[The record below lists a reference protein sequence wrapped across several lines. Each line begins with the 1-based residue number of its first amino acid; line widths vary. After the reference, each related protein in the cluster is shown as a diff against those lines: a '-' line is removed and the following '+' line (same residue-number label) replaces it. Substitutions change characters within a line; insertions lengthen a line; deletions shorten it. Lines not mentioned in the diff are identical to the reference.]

1 MADQFLAEI
10 RIFAG
15 NFAPKG
21 WAFCNGQILSI
32 SQNTALFSILG
43 TTYGGDGKSNFA
55 LPNLQGSAPLHAG
68 QGPGLTLRDLGE
80 VGGVQEVTLLTSE
93 IPAHTHG
100 VAGNAG
106 TGDLNTPVNN
116 TWSKAHTGKTPINMY
131 SASAAN
137 NNVPMNSL
145 TLSLAGGGVPHNNM
159 PPFLVLNFIIALQ
172 GIFPSRG

>member
-1 MADQFLAEI
+1 MADQFVAEI

-21 WAFCNGQILSI
+21 WAFCNGQLLAI
-32 SQNTALFSILG
+32 SQNTALFSLLG
-43 TTYGGDGKSNFA
+43 TTYGGDGKSSFA

-80 VGGVQEVTLLTSE
+80 FGGAQNVTLLTSE

-100 VAGNAG
+100 VLGNG
-106 TGDLNTPVNN
+106 GSGDVNTPANN
-116 TWSKAHTGKTPINMY
+116 TWSKSHTGKTPVNLY

-137 NNVPMNSL
+137 NNVPMNPQAV
-145 TLSLAGGGVPHNNM
+145 SLAGGNLPHNNM

-172 GIFPSRG
+172 GIFPPRG